1 MGETGKNFTTEADPR
16 ATKDR
21 SSGKNKKSVF
31 TWSRQDVLRWLNKYH
46 THYFHLYGDLF
57 REHDIVGK
65 VLVQLSTSQLQ
76 QMGIRNE
83 KHRVDIYEKIIKL
96 RLKHEQVEL
105 KLLRKTP
112 QTPKPS

>member
-1 MGETGKNFTTEADPR
+1 MG
-16 ATKDR
+16 
-21 SSGKNKKSVF
+21 
-31 TWSRQDVLRWLNKYH
+31 TWSVYYSRWLICLSYLGTIDEDSENRTSWEKLGKILPQRLIH
-46 THYFHLYGDLF
+46 VQQ
-57 REHDIVGK
+57 RMEHDIVGK